1 MTTHW
6 KKLTNPDYL
15 GAYAFQRGE
24 EKLVTIDR
32 VRQEL
37 VTGPEGK
44 KSECIVAHFKQPG
57 IKPMILNHTN
67 AKTIERLCGTPYI
80 EEWAGKSVVLIV
92 SKVQA
97 FGEQVDAVR
106 VKLEKVAGVCCQ
118 CGHRVTA
125 AGGMSA
131 QQVAEYTAGKFG
143 QVLCAACAKQLT
155 KKPAGGGEADTLQ
168 SLATPHNIPEPEGE
182 KVL

>member
-15 GAYAFQRGE
+15 GSYAFQRDE

-57 IKPMILNHTN
+57 MKPMILNHTN

-80 EEWAGKSVVLIV
+80 EEWAGKSFVLIV

-131 QQVAEYTAGKFG
+131 QQVAEYTADKFG
-143 QVLCAACAKQLT
+143 AVLCAACAKQFT
-155 KKPAGGGEADTLQ
+155 KKPAGGGGADTQ
-168 SLATPHNIPEPEGE
+168 QQPETAGE

>member
-1 MTTHW
+1 MGIHGGNMTTHW

-15 GAYAFQRGE
+15 GSYAFQRGE
-24 EKLVTIDR
+24 EKLVTIDY

-118 CGHRVTA
+118 CGHRITS

-131 QQVAEYTAGKFG
+131 QQVAEYTADKFG
-143 QVLCAACAKQLT
+143 AVLCAACAKQRT
-155 KKPAGGGEADTLQ
+155 KKPEAGGGT
-168 SLATPHNIPEPEGE
+168 EPA
-182 KVL
+182 

>member
-15 GAYAFQRGE
+15 GSYAFQRGE
-24 EKLVTIDR
+24 EKIVTIDY
-32 VRQEL
+32 VRQET

-44 KSECIVAHFKQPG
+44 KSECIVAHFKQPDA
-57 IKPMILNHTN
+57 KPLILNHTN
-67 AKTIERLCGTPYI
+67 AKIIEKLFSTPYI
-80 EEWAGKSVVLIV
+80 EEWAGKSIVLIV
-92 SKVQA
+92 SKIQA

-106 VKLEKVAGVCCQ
+106 VKLEKVAGLCGQ
-118 CGHRVTA
+118 CGLRVTA

-143 QVLCAACAKQLT
+143 EVLCAACAKQRA
-155 KKPAGGGEADTLQ
+155 KKPAAGGGADT
-168 SLATPHNIPEPEGE
+168 TP
-182 KVL
+182 

>member
-6 KKLTNPDYL
+6 KKLPNPEYL

-24 EKLVTIDR
+24 EKLVTIDH
-32 VRQEL
+32 VQQET

-67 AKTIERLCGTPYI
+67 SKTIERLCGTPYI

-92 SKVQA
+92 SKTQA

-106 VKLEKVAGVCCQ
+106 VKLEKLAGVCCQ
-118 CGHRVTA
+118 CGHRITA

-131 QQVAEYTAGKFG
+131 QQVAEYTATKLGAL
-143 QVLCAACAKQLT
+143 LCAACAKQLT
-155 KKPAGGGEADTLQ
+155 RKQDTGGGAD
-168 SLATPHNIPEPEGE
+168 AP
-182 KVL
+182 